1 MSNYYNTILI
11 VDDNPAILTA
21 LKICLAGV
29 FTRIVTLSSTDRL
42 VATMSEEHV
51 DVVLLDMNF
60 SLGVNTGQDG
70 LFWLRTLKKMH
81 PDTPVVLMTA
91 YADVQLAVKG
101 LKNGAADFVTKP
113 WDNDELVRTLR
124 DAVEKSREVVTL
136 DKLEQQH
143 VHRVVE
149 QCHGNM
155 SKAAECSSYLSG
167 ATSVASPLVCTSCA
181 RHCATATS
189 CSACLR
195 TASCP
200 ASANCRRCSTRWAER
215 LTN

>member
-1 MSNYYNTILI
+1 MIRPYNTIVV
-11 VDDNPAILTA
+11 VDDNPTILTA
-21 LKICLAGV
+21 LKICLTAE
-29 FTRIVTLSSTDRL
+29 FERIVTLTSPDTLVSTL
-42 VATMSEEHV
+42 SNEEQV

-70 LFWLRTLKKMH
+70 LFWLRTLKKLH

-91 YADVQLAVKG
+91 YADVQLAVKR

-136 DKLEQQH
+136 DELEQQH
-143 VHRVVE
+143 VHRVVD

-155 SKAAECSSYLSG
+155 SKAAELLG
-167 ATSVASPLVCTSCA
+167 I
-181 RHCATATS
+181 
-189 CSACLR
+189 
-195 TASCP
+195 
-200 ASANCRRCSTRWAER
+200 TRQTLYR
-215 LTN
+215 KIKG

>member
-29 FTRIVTLSSTDRL
+29 FTHIVTLSSTDRL
-42 VATMSEEHV
+42 VAIMSEEQV

-70 LFWLRTLKKMH
+70 LFWLRTLKKLH

-113 WDNDELVRTLR
+113 WNNNELVRTLR

-149 QCHGNM
+149 QCHGNI
-155 SKAAECSSYLSG
+155 SKAAELLG
-167 ATSVASPLVCTSCA
+167 I
-181 RHCATATS
+181 
-189 CSACLR
+189 
-195 TASCP
+195 
-200 ASANCRRCSTRWAER
+200 TRQTLYR
-215 LTN
+215 KLKL

>member
-42 VATMSEEHV
+42 VATMSEEQV

-70 LFWLRTLKKMH
+70 LFWLRTLKKLH

-124 DAVEKSREVVTL
+124 DVVEKSREVVTL

-155 SKAAECSSYLSG
+155 SKAAELLGITKQTLY
-167 ATSVASPLVCTSCA
+167 
-181 RHCATATS
+181 RK
-189 CSACLR
+189 LR
-195 TASCP
+195 
-200 ASANCRRCSTRWAER
+200 
-215 LTN
+215 

>member
-1 MSNYYNTILI
+1 MIRPYNTIVV
-11 VDDNPAILTA
+11 VDDNPTILTA
-21 LKICLAGV
+21 LKICLTAE
-29 FTRIVTLSSTDRL
+29 FERIVTLTSPDTLVSTL
-42 VATMSEEHV
+42 SNGEQV

-70 LFWLRTLKKMH
+70 LFWLRTLKKLH

-124 DAVEKSREVVTL
+124 DAVEKSREVLTL
-136 DKLEQQH
+136 DELEQQH
-143 VHRVVE
+143 VHRVVD

-155 SKAAECSSYLSG
+155 SKAAELLG
-167 ATSVASPLVCTSCA
+167 I
-181 RHCATATS
+181 
-189 CSACLR
+189 
-195 TASCP
+195 
-200 ASANCRRCSTRWAER
+200 TRQTLYR
-215 LTN
+215 KLKG

>member
-42 VATMSEEHV
+42 VAIMSEEQV

-70 LFWLRTLKKMH
+70 LFWLRTLKKLH

-124 DAVEKSREVVTL
+124 DVVEKSREVVTL

-155 SKAAECSSYLSG
+155 SKAAELLGITRQTLY
-167 ATSVASPLVCTSCA
+167 
-181 RHCATATS
+181 RK
-189 CSACLR
+189 LR
-195 TASCP
+195 
-200 ASANCRRCSTRWAER
+200 
-215 LTN
+215 

>member
-42 VATMSEEHV
+42 VATMSEEQV

-70 LFWLRTLKKMH
+70 LFWLRTLKKLH

-124 DAVEKSREVVTL
+124 DAVKKSREVVTL

-155 SKAAECSSYLSG
+155 SKAAE
-167 ATSVASPLVCTSCA
+167 PLGIT
-181 RHCATATS
+181 RQTLYRK
-189 CSACLR
+189 LR
-195 TASCP
+195 
-200 ASANCRRCSTRWAER
+200 
-215 LTN
+215 

>member
-1 MSNYYNTILI
+1 MIRPYNTIVV
-11 VDDNPAILTA
+11 VDDNPTILTA
-21 LKICLAGV
+21 LKICLTAE
-29 FTRIVTLSSTDRL
+29 FERIVTLTSPDTL
-42 VATMSEEHV
+42 VPTLSNEEQV

-70 LFWLRTLKKMH
+70 LFWLRTLKKLH

-136 DKLEQQH
+136 DELEQQH
-143 VHRVVE
+143 VHRVVD

-155 SKAAECSSYLSG
+155 SKAAELLG
-167 ATSVASPLVCTSCA
+167 I
-181 RHCATATS
+181 
-189 CSACLR
+189 
-195 TASCP
+195 
-200 ASANCRRCSTRWAER
+200 TRQTLYR
-215 LTN
+215 KLKG

>member
-1 MSNYYNTILI
+1 MIRPYNTIVV
-11 VDDNPAILTA
+11 VDDNPTILTA
-21 LKICLAGV
+21 LKICLTAE
-29 FTRIVTLSSTDRL
+29 FERIVTLTSPDTLVSTL
-42 VATMSEEHV
+42 SNGEQA

-70 LFWLRTLKKMH
+70 LFWLRTLKKLH
-81 PDTPVVLMTA
+81 PDTSVVLMTA

-136 DKLEQQH
+136 DELEQQH
-143 VHRVVE
+143 VHRVVD

-155 SKAAECSSYLSG
+155 SKAAELLG
-167 ATSVASPLVCTSCA
+167 I
-181 RHCATATS
+181 
-189 CSACLR
+189 
-195 TASCP
+195 
-200 ASANCRRCSTRWAER
+200 TRQTLYR
-215 LTN
+215 KLKG

>member
-1 MSNYYNTILI
+1 MSDYYNTILI
-11 VDDNPAILTA
+11 IDDNPAILTA

-42 VATMSEEHV
+42 VATMSEEQV

-70 LFWLRTLKKMH
+70 LFWLRTLKKLH

-136 DKLEQQH
+136 DELEQQH
-143 VHRVVE
+143 VHRVVD

-155 SKAAECSSYLSG
+155 SLSLIHISRCRQSPRWRYQMYPLSY
-167 ATSVASPLVCTSCA
+167 
-181 RHCATATS
+181 
-189 CSACLR
+189 
-195 TASCP
+195 
-200 ASANCRRCSTRWAER
+200 
-215 LTN
+215 TNNYD

>member
-1 MSNYYNTILI
+1 MIRPYNTIVV
-11 VDDNPAILTA
+11 VDDNPTILTA
-21 LKICLAGV
+21 LKICLTAE
-29 FTRIVTLSSTDRL
+29 FERIVTLTSPDTLVSTL
-42 VATMSEEHV
+42 SNGEQV

-70 LFWLRTLKKMH
+70 LFWLRTLKKLH

-136 DKLEQQH
+136 DELEQQH
-143 VHRVVE
+143 VHRVVD

-155 SKAAECSSYLSG
+155 SKAAELLG
-167 ATSVASPLVCTSCA
+167 I
-181 RHCATATS
+181 
-189 CSACLR
+189 
-195 TASCP
+195 
-200 ASANCRRCSTRWAER
+200 TRQTLYR
-215 LTN
+215 KLKG

>member
-1 MSNYYNTILI
+1 MIRPYNTIVV
-11 VDDNPAILTA
+11 VDDNPTILTA
-21 LKICLAGV
+21 LKICLTAE
-29 FTRIVTLSSTDRL
+29 FERIVTLTSPDTLVSTL
-42 VATMSEEHV
+42 SNEEQV

-60 SLGVNTGQDG
+60 SLGVNSGQDG
-70 LFWLRTLKKMH
+70 LFWLRTLKKLH

-136 DKLEQQH
+136 DELEQQH
-143 VHRVVE
+143 VHRVVD

-155 SKAAECSSYLSG
+155 SKAAELLG
-167 ATSVASPLVCTSCA
+167 I
-181 RHCATATS
+181 
-189 CSACLR
+189 
-195 TASCP
+195 
-200 ASANCRRCSTRWAER
+200 TRQTLYR
-215 LTN
+215 KLK

>member
-1 MSNYYNTILI
+1 MIRPYNTIVV
-11 VDDNPAILTA
+11 VDDNPTILTA
-21 LKICLAGV
+21 LKICLTAE
-29 FTRIVTLSSTDRL
+29 FERIVTLTSPDTLVSTL
-42 VATMSEEHV
+42 SNEEHV

-70 LFWLRTLKKMH
+70 LLWLRTLKKLH

-136 DKLEQQH
+136 DELEQQH
-143 VHRVVE
+143 VHRVVD

-155 SKAAECSSYLSG
+155 SKAAELLG
-167 ATSVASPLVCTSCA
+167 I
-181 RHCATATS
+181 
-189 CSACLR
+189 
-195 TASCP
+195 
-200 ASANCRRCSTRWAER
+200 TRQTLYR
-215 LTN
+215 KLK

>member
-29 FTRIVTLSSTDRL
+29 FTHIVTLSSTDRL
-42 VATMSEEHV
+42 VAIMSEEHV

-70 LFWLRTLKKMH
+70 LFWLRTLKKLH

-155 SKAAECSSYLSG
+155 SKAAELLGITRQTLY
-167 ATSVASPLVCTSCA
+167 
-181 RHCATATS
+181 RK
-189 CSACLR
+189 LR
-195 TASCP
+195 
-200 ASANCRRCSTRWAER
+200 
-215 LTN
+215 

>member
-1 MSNYYNTILI
+1 MIRPYNTIVV
-11 VDDNPAILTA
+11 VDDNPTILTA
-21 LKICLAGV
+21 LKICLTAE
-29 FTRIVTLSSTDRL
+29 FERIVTLTSPDTLVSTL
-42 VATMSEEHV
+42 SNEEHV

-70 LFWLRTLKKMH
+70 LFWLRTLKKLH

-124 DAVEKSREVVTL
+124 DAVEKNREVVTL

-143 VHRVVE
+143 VHRVVD

-155 SKAAECSSYLSG
+155 SKAAELLG
-167 ATSVASPLVCTSCA
+167 I
-181 RHCATATS
+181 
-189 CSACLR
+189 
-195 TASCP
+195 
-200 ASANCRRCSTRWAER
+200 TRQTLYR
-215 LTN
+215 KLKG

>member
-29 FTRIVTLSSTDRL
+29 FTRIVTFSSTDRL
-42 VATMSEEHV
+42 VATMSEEQV

-70 LFWLRTLKKMH
+70 LFWLRTLKKLH

-155 SKAAECSSYLSG
+155 SKAAKLLGITRQTLY
-167 ATSVASPLVCTSCA
+167 
-181 RHCATATS
+181 RK
-189 CSACLR
+189 LR
-195 TASCP
+195 
-200 ASANCRRCSTRWAER
+200 
-215 LTN
+215 

>member
-21 LKICLAGV
+21 LKISLAGV

-42 VATMSEEHV
+42 VATMSEEQV

-70 LFWLRTLKKMH
+70 LFWLRTLKKLH
-81 PDTPVVLMTA
+81 PGTPVVLMTA

-155 SKAAECSSYLSG
+155 SKAAELLGITRQTLY
-167 ATSVASPLVCTSCA
+167 
-181 RHCATATS
+181 RK
-189 CSACLR
+189 LR
-195 TASCP
+195 
-200 ASANCRRCSTRWAER
+200 
-215 LTN
+215 

>member
-1 MSNYYNTILI
+1 MIRPYNTIVV
-11 VDDNPAILTA
+11 VDDNPTILTA
-21 LKICLAGV
+21 LKICLTAE
-29 FTRIVTLSSTDRL
+29 FERIVTLTSPDTLVSTL
-42 VATMSEEHV
+42 SNEEQV

-70 LFWLRTLKKMH
+70 LFWLRTLKKLH

-136 DKLEQQH
+136 DELEQQH
-143 VHRVVE
+143 VHRVVD

-155 SKAAECSSYLSG
+155 SKAAELLCI
-167 ATSVASPLVCTSCA
+167 
-181 RHCATATS
+181 
-189 CSACLR
+189 
-195 TASCP
+195 
-200 ASANCRRCSTRWAER
+200 TRQTLYR
-215 LTN
+215 KLKG

>member
-21 LKICLAGV
+21 LKIRLAGV

-42 VATMSEEHV
+42 VATMSEEQV

-70 LFWLRTLKKMH
+70 LFWLRTLKKLH

-101 LKNGAADFVTKP
+101 LKNGAADFVTKL

-155 SKAAECSSYLSG
+155 SKAAELLG
-167 ATSVASPLVCTSCA
+167 I
-181 RHCATATS
+181 
-189 CSACLR
+189 
-195 TASCP
+195 
-200 ASANCRRCSTRWAER
+200 TRQTLYR
-215 LTN
+215 KLKL

>member
-29 FTRIVTLSSTDRL
+29 FTRIMTLSSTDRL
-42 VATMSEEHV
+42 VATMSEEQV

-70 LFWLRTLKKMH
+70 LFWLRTLKKLH

-91 YADVQLAVKG
+91 YADVQLAVRG

-155 SKAAECSSYLSG
+155 SKAAELLGITRQTLY
-167 ATSVASPLVCTSCA
+167 
-181 RHCATATS
+181 RK
-189 CSACLR
+189 LR
-195 TASCP
+195 
-200 ASANCRRCSTRWAER
+200 
-215 LTN
+215 

>member
-1 MSNYYNTILI
+1 MIRPYNTIVV
-11 VDDNPAILTA
+11 VDDNPTILTA
-21 LKICLAGV
+21 LKICLTAE
-29 FTRIVTLSSTDRL
+29 FERIVTLTSPDTLVSTL
-42 VATMSEEHV
+42 SNEEQV

-70 LFWLRTLKKMH
+70 LFWLRTLKKLH

-113 WDNDELVRTLR
+113 WDNDKLVRTLR

-136 DKLEQQH
+136 DELEQQH
-143 VHRVVE
+143 VHRVVD

-155 SKAAECSSYLSG
+155 SKAAEL
-167 ATSVASPLVCTSCA
+167 LEI
-181 RHCATATS
+181 
-189 CSACLR
+189 
-195 TASCP
+195 
-200 ASANCRRCSTRWAER
+200 TRQTLYR
-215 LTN
+215 KLKG

>member
-42 VATMSEEHV
+42 VATMSEEQV

-70 LFWLRTLKKMH
+70 LFWLRTLKKLH

-101 LKNGAADFVTKP
+101 LKNGAADCVTKP
-113 WDNDELVRTLR
+113 WNNDELVRTLR

-155 SKAAECSSYLSG
+155 SKAAELLGITRQTLY
-167 ATSVASPLVCTSCA
+167 
-181 RHCATATS
+181 RK
-189 CSACLR
+189 LR
-195 TASCP
+195 
-200 ASANCRRCSTRWAER
+200 
-215 LTN
+215 

>member
-42 VATMSEEHV
+42 VATMSEEQV

-70 LFWLRTLKKMH
+70 LLWLRTLKKLH

-113 WDNDELVRTLR
+113 WDNDELERTLR

-155 SKAAECSSYLSG
+155 SKAAELLGITRQTLY
-167 ATSVASPLVCTSCA
+167 
-181 RHCATATS
+181 RK
-189 CSACLR
+189 LR
-195 TASCP
+195 
-200 ASANCRRCSTRWAER
+200 
-215 LTN
+215 

>member
-1 MSNYYNTILI
+1 MIRPYNTIVV
-11 VDDNPAILTA
+11 VDDNPTILTA
-21 LKICLAGV
+21 LKICLTAE
-29 FTRIVTLSSTDRL
+29 FERIVTLTSPDTLVSTL
-42 VATMSEEHV
+42 SNGEQV

-70 LFWLRTLKKMH
+70 LFWLRTQKKLH

-136 DKLEQQH
+136 DELEQQH
-143 VHRVVE
+143 VHRVVD

-155 SKAAECSSYLSG
+155 SKAAELLG
-167 ATSVASPLVCTSCA
+167 I
-181 RHCATATS
+181 
-189 CSACLR
+189 
-195 TASCP
+195 
-200 ASANCRRCSTRWAER
+200 TRQTLYR
-215 LTN
+215 KLKG

>member
-42 VATMSEEHV
+42 VATMSEEQV
-51 DVVLLDMNF
+51 DVVLIDMNF

-70 LFWLRTLKKMH
+70 LFWLRTLKKLH

-113 WDNDELVRTLR
+113 WNNDELVRTLR

-143 VHRVVE
+143 VHRVVD

-155 SKAAECSSYLSG
+155 SKAAELLEITRQTLY
-167 ATSVASPLVCTSCA
+167 
-181 RHCATATS
+181 RK
-189 CSACLR
+189 LR
-195 TASCP
+195 
-200 ASANCRRCSTRWAER
+200 
-215 LTN
+215 

>member
-1 MSNYYNTILI
+1 MIRPYNTIVV
-11 VDDNPAILTA
+11 VDDNPTILTA
-21 LKICLAGV
+21 LKICLTAE
-29 FTRIVTLSSTDRL
+29 FERIVTLTSPDTLVSTL
-42 VATMSEEHV
+42 SNEEHV

-70 LFWLRTLKKMH
+70 LFWLRTLKKLH

-124 DAVEKSREVVTL
+124 DAVEKNREVVTL
-136 DKLEQQH
+136 DELEQQH
-143 VHRVVE
+143 VHRVVD

-155 SKAAECSSYLSG
+155 SKAAELLG
-167 ATSVASPLVCTSCA
+167 I
-181 RHCATATS
+181 
-189 CSACLR
+189 
-195 TASCP
+195 
-200 ASANCRRCSTRWAER
+200 TRQTLYR
-215 LTN
+215 KLKL

>member
-1 MSNYYNTILI
+1 MIRPYNTIVV
-11 VDDNPAILTA
+11 VDDNPTILTA
-21 LKICLAGV
+21 LKICLTAE
-29 FTRIVTLSSTDRL
+29 FERIVTLTSPDTLVSTL
-42 VATMSEEHV
+42 SNEEQV

-70 LFWLRTLKKMH
+70 LFWLRTLKKLH

-101 LKNGAADFVTKP
+101 LKNGAADFVIKP

-136 DKLEQQH
+136 DELEQQH
-143 VHRVVE
+143 VHRVVD

-155 SKAAECSSYLSG
+155 SKAAELLG
-167 ATSVASPLVCTSCA
+167 I
-181 RHCATATS
+181 
-189 CSACLR
+189 
-195 TASCP
+195 
-200 ASANCRRCSTRWAER
+200 TRQTLYR
-215 LTN
+215 KLKG

>member
-42 VATMSEEHV
+42 VATMSEEQV

-70 LFWLRTLKKMH
+70 LFWLRTLKKLH

-143 VHRVVE
+143 VHRVLE

-155 SKAAECSSYLSG
+155 SKAAKLLGITRQTLY
-167 ATSVASPLVCTSCA
+167 
-181 RHCATATS
+181 RK
-189 CSACLR
+189 LR
-195 TASCP
+195 
-200 ASANCRRCSTRWAER
+200 
-215 LTN
+215 